1 MVHLLNR
8 VPEAIAEKGVP
19 SSVDLYTEFVLSCA
33 ITPRFRS
40 VYKEARVAAKVPE
53 ASGFAGQLLGR
64 TVVALAGSEGL
75 SENDPLV
82 KLDRMNT
89 LLLEWG

>member
-8 VPEAIAEKGVP
+8 VPDSIAEKGVP
-19 SSVDLYTEFVLSCA
+19 SSVDLYTECVLLSSL
-33 ITPRFRS
+33 TLRFRS

-64 TVVALAGSEGL
+64 TVVALVGSEGL
-75 SENDPLV
+75 NENDPLV
-82 KLDRMNT
+82 KLDRLNT
-89 LLLEWG
+89 LLLE